1 MTLRRFL
8 RECSERFTRGI
19 VYLRP
24 SIRATVF
31 SFAGSTGWSLLNWR
45 FCFGDLFMS
54 LPDIWARRMS
64 FPVPV
69 TLNLFFAPE
78 CVFCFGIFFDSCV
91 LRWAEHHRHVPP
103 FEERLRLDHTNVL
116 DVLSE
121 AHQQVA
127 PTIRMLALAAPEH
140 DRHLDLRALV
150 QEARDV
156 AFLGVVVVNSDLR
169 PELDLL
175 DVDLRLVLAGNLR
188 LLLQLVPVLP
198 VVHHPGH
205 RRIGLRGD
213 LHAVGPLVEGVLHR
227 LFRGLDPELRP
238 VVVDQPDLRRAD
250 VVVDPC
256 LRSWP
261 RRRFDRA
268 PRPQRAITKLDS
280 ILSVKQ
286 QSRCTQRPKIL
297 VLTTRLNHA
306 ELKLAR

>member
-8 RECSERFTRGI
+8 RAWSERFTRGI
-19 VYLRP
+19 GYLRP
-24 SIRATVF
+24 SMRATVF

-54 LPDIWARRMS
+54 FPDIWLRRIS

-116 DVLSE
+116 DVLRE

-198 VVHHPGH
+198 VVHDPGN
-205 RRIGLRGD
+205 RRVSLGSDFDQVEVLFIRVLAR
-213 LHAVGPLVEGVLHR
+213 LVRR
-227 LFRGLDPELRP
+227 LDSELLP
-238 VVVDQPDLRRAD
+238 VFADQPHLGHTDR
-250 VVVDPC
+250 VVDPC
-256 LRSWP
+256 LRFGTA
-261 RRRFDRA
+261 RRFE
-268 PRPQRAITKLDS
+268 PGTPTRPQMIFTKLVIS
-280 ILSVKQ
+280 SSLNEKSAGM
-286 QSRCTQRPKIL
+286 QRQRFSSTL
-297 VLTTRLNHA
+297 VGLTPEA
-306 ELKLAR
+306 